1 VSTPDDRPPDD
12 RPAIAIVGPTA
23 VGKTAAALAV
33 CLAEGGEVVS
43 LDSRLLYRGMDIGT
57 AKPSAA
63 ERAAVPHHLVDVA
76 EPSDVLSLAEV
87 KGLADAAAAD
97 IARRGRRVVF
107 VGGTGQ
113 YVRAVLEGWA
123 VPAVAPDEALRAAL
137 FALADAEGAAA
148 VHARLAAVDA
158 LAAARLHPHNVRR
171 VIRAIEVWQATGHS
185 IVALQARREG
195 GHAAIVIGLDRAAAD
210 LEARIDARI
219 DAMLAAGLEA
229 EVRALVTRGLT
240 FGHPNM
246 SGVGYAEWRAAVEG
260 GETTADVALRLR
272 ATTRRLVRK
281 QRLWFR
287 RTDARITWLDLA
299 PGDDGGARA
308 VAAVRGGRATWGGGV
323 G

>member
-1 VSTPDDRPPDD
+1 MSAPDA
-12 RPAIAIVGPTA
+12 RPAVAIVGPTA
-23 VGKTAAALAV
+23 VGKTAAALA
-33 CLAEGGEVVS
+33 LALADGGEVVS

-57 AKPSAA
+57 AKPTAA
-63 ERAAVPHHLVDVA
+63 ERALVPHHLVDVA

-87 KGLADAAAAD
+87 KALADAAAAD

-113 YVRAVLEGWA
+113 YVQAVLEGWA
-123 VPAVAPDEALRAAL
+123 VPAVAPDAALRAAL
-137 FALADAEGAAA
+137 FALAETEGAAA

-229 EVRALVTRGLT
+229 EVRALVARGLT
-240 FGHPNM
+240 FDHPNM

-287 RTDARITWLDLA
+287 RDDERITWFDFA
-299 PGDDGGARA
+299 PGDDVGAR
-308 VAAVRGGRATWGGGV
+308 VVEAVRAGRATWGGGV